1 MTAEEL
7 RSLIDDALEG
17 TISESD
23 FLRLEA
29 ELSVDP
35 IIRREYYDRVFLSAL
50 LEAEATTQGET
61 PGKSKRLTSD
71 TPGRRWRLAFAVM
84 ATVCACLL
92 VIVVRQ
98 SGLMID
104 EQGLLKEEVAGTN
117 LANQQSSNVN
127 HQSSSSRVSAPSE
140 QQSSGFAILS
150 GQADAVWGD
159 VALSPGGIVPPG
171 EIRLERGLAQF
182 ELFSG
187 VTLVVEGEAQF
198 SILSPMEVSV
208 ASGKVRARVPEPA
221 QGFRLLT
228 TAGEVVDLGTEFAV
242 NVSADQSEVHVLEG
256 EIEWNPA
263 GLPAQRLKQGD
274 ATRTSRLGQ
283 TSFTADPKTFVGNLD
298 FQRRIRNEQQTRLE
312 EWQKTSESLSID
324 DRLIAHYQLTSASV
338 AERRLPNLSLQG
350 VQRASAG
357 AVVAAAS
364 AQNRWGESASALD
377 FSPAGSRVRLQVP
390 GEYQN
395 LTLIAW
401 VRINSLD
408 RWYNSLFLTDGHEQG
423 EPHWQIMDDG
433 RLFFSVKKNNVWD
446 AAKGERDK
454 HIFYSPP
461 FWDSSLSGR
470 WLMIATVYDGTNRQV
485 NHYLNGAVLSQEA
498 IPEDYLVTSIRIG
511 DASLCNWGL
520 PERDQPRFAV
530 RNLNGSMDEFLMF
543 SAPLSAEEIRQLYEV
558 SMP

>member
-17 TISESD
+17 TISEAD

-35 IIRREYYDRVFLSAL
+35 VARREYYDRVFLSTL
-50 LEAEATTQGET
+50 LDAEETTPHEQA
-61 PGKSKRLTSD
+61 SDLNRVTSD
-71 TPGRRWRLAFAVM
+71 TPGRRWRLAFAAM
-84 ATVCACLL
+84 AAVCASLLL
-92 VIVVRQ
+92 VIVWQ
-98 SGLMID
+98 W
-104 EQGLLKEEVAGTN
+104 QGRSTSNTAPVASDPATNSTEEE
-117 LANQQSSNVN
+117 L
-127 HQSSSSRVSAPSE
+127 
-140 QQSSGFAILS
+140 QSSGFAILS

-171 EIRLERGLAQF
+171 EFRLESGLAQF

-208 ASGKVRARVPEPA
+208 TSGKIRARVPEPA

-228 TAGEVVDLGTEFAV
+228 KAGEVVDLGTEFAV
-242 NVSADQSEVHVLEG
+242 NVSADQSEVHVLDG
-256 EIEWNPA
+256 EIEWNPT
-263 GLPAQRLKQGD
+263 GLPTQRLKQGD
-274 ATRTSRLGQ
+274 ATRTNRLGQ
-283 TSFTADPKTFVGNLD
+283 TPIIADPKTFVGTLD
-298 FQRRIRNEQQTRLE
+298 FQRRIRNVQQTRHE
-312 EWQKTSESLSID
+312 EWQKRSQSLSSD
-324 DRLIAHYQLTSASV
+324 DRLIAHYQLTAASV

-350 VQRASAG
+350 DRHASAG

-433 RLFFSVKKNNVWD
+433 RLFFSVKKNDVWD
-446 AAKGERDK
+446 TSKGEKDK

-485 NHYLNGAVLSQEA
+485 THYLNGEVLSQEA

-530 RNLNGSMDEFLMF
+530 RNLNGSMDEFLLF
-543 SAPLSAEEIRQLYEV
+543 SAPLAAEEIRQLYEV